1 MRSAIRF
8 IPLLIL
14 ICLPAFV
21 QAEDALDRNSVYR
34 VNPPARQLR
43 TVPQGEIKLG
53 FVYKYFNPRLSR
65 HVWGIAIEGGKFRY
79 AFGPGSMQP
88 ADRFDL
94 RISDR
99 LRQQIIEENAPALS
113 RGIEGLGRDVF
124 VQLDANDQWQL
135 YLSTSIPKVFDLMTN
150 RRWEWHGNR
159 RVGVLHTQGPLWTW
173 QEGHYLPMTV
183 IYLTQSENNQPRIIR
198 IARIFRA

>member
-1 MRSAIRF
+1 MSSSIRF
-8 IPLLIL
+8 IPLLML
-14 ICLPAFV
+14 ICWPAFV
-21 QAEDALDRNSVYR
+21 QAEEVLDRNTVYR
-34 VNPPARQLR
+34 GHPPAGQLMA
-43 TVPQGEIKLG
+43 VPQGEIKLG

-65 HVWGIAIEGGKFRY
+65 HVWGIAIEGGRFRY

-94 RISDR
+94 RISESQR
-99 LRQQIIEENAPALS
+99 RKIIEENAPALS

-124 VQLDANDQWQL
+124 LQLDANDQWQL
-135 YLSTSIPKVFDLMTN
+135 YLSTSIPKAFDLMTN

-173 QEGHYLPMTV
+173 KDDRYLPLTI
-183 IYLTQSENNQPRIIR
+183 IYH
-198 IARIFRA
+198 